1 MYQVGDYVVKMN
13 AGICHIEDIVHM
25 DEVSGNKDKL
35 YYLLVPLSDGKMKIY
50 VPTDHGDSVLRK
62 ALTSQEAWDVIGNIS
77 QIQAADIENE
87 KLREQEY
94 KEAIRS
100 CRPESWVSIIK
111 TMYQRKEKRFAQGK
125 KEGAM
130 DERYFHMAEEYLYT
144 ELAFAI
150 GRKKGEMC
158 QLIAD
163 TIEKSGKEEK

>member
-25 DEVSGNKDKL
+25 DGASGGRNKL

-50 VPTDHGDSVLRK
+50 VPMDHGDSVLRK
-62 ALTSQEAWDVIGNIS
+62 ALNSKEAWDVIEHIS
-77 QIQAADIENE
+77 QIEAADIENE

-100 CRPESWVSIIK
+100 CKPESWVSIIK
-111 TMYQRKEKRFAQGK
+111 TMYLRKQKRYAQGK
-125 KEGAM
+125 KEAAM
-130 DERYFHMAEEYLYT
+130 DERYFRMAEDYLYT

-150 GRKKGEMC
+150 GRNKGEMS

-163 TIEKSGKEEK
+163 TIHEHEKIEK